1 MVPFRVFD
9 RENKITWL
17 ILNYHP
23 GEQGGSYLAV
33 REDDSDQD
41 GALSLLPAAE
51 LIKFR
56 MVGFL
61 DDQD

>member
-17 ILNYHP
+17 ILNFHP
-23 GEQGGSYLAV
+23 GSKGGEYLAV

-41 GALSLLPAAE
+41 GEISMLAASQ
-51 LIKFR
+51 LTGYR
-56 MVGFL
+56 MVGFVEE
-61 DDQD
+61 QE